1 MDAINQDLFFATV
14 VNAQL
19 LSVTYELRLHIATTS
34 RQAKA
39 VVQMQ
44 QLRQAC
50 THHTVVLI

>member
-50 THHTVVLI
+50 THHTVVLV